1 MTPPRPRTQASRAL
15 VVAAALVVA
24 LPACALFKAERV
36 ALRSTTVETLPPT
49 PIAPDQTVGA
59 TPGAKATGPGTVFQP
74 GRQNPLNP
82 GKPNYASDEGVTA
95 STIRIG
101 TIQPMDGPAAQLGR
115 PLYRTTQAYVNALN
129 SRGGINGRK
138 VELFLQ
144 TACINCEDENKIAAQ
159 ALVEQK
165 HVFAIVNTYMNT
177 YAFSSALKYLNEKRV
192 PLIQGWSGVGA
203 ESQVWGS
210 EQTPWNVYFTVRN
223 NDGVRVFANWLKKA
237 MTQWREANQLPG
249 ECAQNPWKVATVYLD
264 SAQDERRAQEF
275 ERIWES
281 FGAGHEVVARQ
292 PVAAEEEAVT
302 RMDSYVS
309 AMRDADACGVLSASN
324 ITMVFGMQAAK
335 RQGWKVPWVAKSAW
349 GKAATDNCGSACD
362 GGFTDNNGW
371 GWPGDM
377 TPQMRQYHQAM
388 DRYYPESSDDAQTL
402 GGWVGMMGFEYAAGR
417 LGADLKRRDLMGI
430 LTSLHN
436 FDTGVAPRINTSR
449 NDHLGIAETTMLQI
463 CRNRFHRVSKNLSAT
478 ESPPSSIPTP
488 CGWGY

>member
-1 MTPPRPRTQASRAL
+1 MTTSRPISRTLRIL
-15 VVAAALVVA
+15 IVAAALAVA

-36 ALRSTTVETLPPT
+36 AIRSKTVQTLPPT
-49 PIAPDQTVGA
+49 PITPGQTVAG
-59 TPGAKATGPGTVFQP
+59 TPGVGPGPTTVFQP
-74 GRQNPLNP
+74 GQQNPATP
-82 GKPNYASDEGVTA
+82 GKANYASDDGVTA

-144 TACINCEDENKIAAQ
+144 TACINCEDENKLAAK

-192 PLIQGWSGVGA
+192 PLIQGWSGVGSDA
-203 ESQVWGS
+203 QVWGS
-210 EQTPWNVYFTVRN
+210 QQTPWNVYYTVRN
-223 NDGVRVFANWLKKA
+223 TDGVRVYANWLRKA
-237 MTQWREANQLPG
+237 LTEWKSGGAFSGDCNSFPY
-249 ECAQNPWKVATVYLD
+249 KVATVYLD
-264 SAQDERRAQEF
+264 APQDERRAEEF
-275 ERIWES
+275 EKIWES
-281 FGAGHEVVARQ
+281 FGSGYEVVSRQ

-302 RMDSYVS
+302 RMGPYIS
-309 AMRDADACGVLSASN
+309 AMRDAGACGVLSASN
-324 ITMVFGMQAAK
+324 ITLVFGMQAAA

-371 GWPGDM
+371 GWPEDK
-377 TPQMRQYHQAM
+377 TPQMRQYHDAM
-388 DRYYPESSDDAQTL
+388 DRYYPEATDDAQTL
-402 GGWVGMMGFEYAAGR
+402 GGWVGLMAFEYAAGR
-417 LGADLKRRDLMGI
+417 LGADLTRRALIDVLTDLR
-430 LTSLHN
+430 N
-436 FDTGVAPRINTSR
+436 FQTGVAPTINTSR
-449 NDHLGIAETTMLQI
+449 SDHLGIGETTMLQI
-463 CRNRFHRVSKNLSAT
+463 CHNRFYRVSKNLSA
-478 ESPPSSIPTP
+478 SSAPPNSIASP